1 MELNRGLLRDAT
13 KRGLLGEQQA
23 DQLWQFLQEIPEDT
37 PSFHI
42 THILYLTFIG
52 FGVIGLGLVWQRHE
66 GTIAN
71 MLRGL
76 LPAPMRELLE
86 RRQ

>member
-13 KRGLLGEQQA
+13 KRGLLSEQQA
-23 DQLWQFLQEIPEDT
+23 DQLWQFLQEIHEDT
-37 PSFHI
+37 PSFRI

-52 FGVIGLGLVWQRHE
+52 LGVIGLGLVWQRHE
-66 GTIAN
+66 GTITNA
-71 MLRGL
+71 LRGV
-76 LPAPMRELLE
+76 LPPPLRELLE